1 MLDDFQNV
9 TMPSVDLGLVL
20 AALGVSFG
28 CGLAISLLYQWTYKG
43 SSYAPSFV
51 RSLIFMSMITAV
63 VMLAIGNNLA
73 TAFGLVGAMS
83 IIRFRTAVKDPQD
96 IVFVFFALAIGL
108 AAGVGMFMVAI
119 AGTVVIGSV
128 VALTSGTDFGVLN
141 RRSFLLQLTYD
152 APQQN
157 GQAVYLPILQK
168 YCKRHNLVNAK
179 SDAAG
184 DTLNLTFFVKLRDND
199 QVEAFTRELGG
210 ADQVR
215 NVNLFYDQEQA

>member
-1 MLDDFQNV
+1 MFDDFQNLAL
-9 TMPSVDLGLVL
+9 PSVDLGLVL
-20 AALGVSFG
+20 GALGVSFG

-51 RSLIFMSMITAV
+51 RSLIFMSMITSV

-96 IVFVFFALAIGL
+96 IVFVFFALAVGL
-108 AAGVGMFMVAI
+108 AAGVGMFMVAVL
-119 AGTVVIGSV
+119 GTIVIGTI
-128 VALTSGTDFGVLN
+128 VAITSGTDFGVLN

-157 GQAVYLPILQK
+157 GQAAYLPVLQK
-168 YCKRHNLVNAK
+168 YCKKHDLVNAK
-179 SDAAG
+179 TGSRG
-184 DTLNLTFFVKLRDND
+184 DVLNLTFFVRLRDNG
-199 QVEAFTRELGG
+199 QVEAFTRELGR
-210 ADQVR
+210 ADHVN
-215 NVNLFYDQEQA
+215 NVNVFYDEQQA